1 MKTTFK
7 VGALQIQGLGVV
19 RDLEITQ
26 EYSAGEAIHMMV
38 HGKKF
43 VQGLL
48 KELPEMML
56 DIEKAHNTYMEIDE
70 RAYESTM
77 EKHHC
82 RCEGEGHCAPEPEQ
96 QEEPKKKSIID
107 QLKAMGITVVGQDAE
122 EIEDLPEEVQYILN
136 QIIGGMR
143 G

>member
-7 VGALQIQGLGVV
+7 VGALQIEGLGVV

-56 DIEKAHNTYMEIDE
+56 DVEKAHNTYMEIDE
-70 RAYESTM
+70 RAVKSAI
-77 EKHHC
+77 EKHQC
-82 RCEGEGHCAPEPEQ
+82 KCEGHCAPEPEQ
-96 QEEPKKKSIID
+96 QEEPKKESIID
-107 QLKAMGITVVGQDAE
+107 KLKAMGIAVVGQDAE